1 MSRLTA
7 SNITV
12 VCDEIQVS
20 EYDVV
25 VSIVSG
31 TLGLLGLVY
40 CFFGYRCFKGV
51 MFLSGLIFGSATV
64 FLLCREERL
73 FQQEISMEMATGI
86 AAGIGILCGLI
97 TLLILYAGLFLQGF
111 FLGTL
116 LAIAGMIALQS
127 FYHPST
133 AWIPV
138 SIIFGTGVACSVL
151 TLKFQRNCVL
161 FSTAVLG
168 SALITVCID
177 YFMEQFLLLRY
188 IWEALMAA
196 PSINVCWYTWVIL
209 SVWPALCMAG
219 TLLQWKVTSSGY
231 DHTKETFGQ
240 TCQKQQTEWIVH
252 TLRRS
257 HNQRRPNQRS
267 GATSRSARS
276 VPPSPPRTRR
286 QDEAVHEEANFDP
299 NVGGT
304 QQPNQGYDTL
314 PPSYF
319 ECTELGIG
327 EPVTSSHTVV
337 HTDQGAYVSRPP
349 AGPGRSQTNIQRDLL
364 QGVSSGSGY
373 VVENNP
379 DPRGGYVG
387 NVQLRNAQRQE
398 NRRAGRDE
406 PNHQD
411 INNFSNQVTHS
422 SSRQGSNHGN
432 GSEAQ
437 AQSSNRN
444 CSENR
449 SGRRFRPFQSSRSH
463 RSNSGTESDTQS
475 LLSQQ
480 PKPPGNREAVS
491 AHAER
496 LRAAENKRNSRQS
509 LGTGGFSGGA
519 NLS

>member
-138 SIIFGTGVACSVL
+138 SIIFGTGVVCSVL

-209 SVWPALCMAG
+209 SVWPALCNVWVLYIISA
-219 TLLQWKVTSSGY
+219 
-231 DHTKETFGQ
+231 ET
-240 TCQKQQTEWIVH
+240 
-252 TLRRS
+252 
-257 HNQRRPNQRS
+257 
-267 GATSRSARS
+267 
-276 VPPSPPRTRR
+276 
-286 QDEAVHEEANFDP
+286 
-299 NVGGT
+299 
-304 QQPNQGYDTL
+304 
-314 PPSYF
+314 
-319 ECTELGIG
+319 
-327 EPVTSSHTVV
+327 
-337 HTDQGAYVSRPP
+337 
-349 AGPGRSQTNIQRDLL
+349 
-364 QGVSSGSGY
+364 
-373 VVENNP
+373 
-379 DPRGGYVG
+379 
-387 NVQLRNAQRQE
+387 
-398 NRRAGRDE
+398 
-406 PNHQD
+406 
-411 INNFSNQVTHS
+411 
-422 SSRQGSNHGN
+422 
-432 GSEAQ
+432 
-437 AQSSNRN
+437 
-444 CSENR
+444 
-449 SGRRFRPFQSSRSH
+449 
-463 RSNSGTESDTQS
+463 
-475 LLSQQ
+475 
-480 PKPPGNREAVS
+480 
-491 AHAER
+491 AEY
-496 LRAAENKRNSRQS
+496 
-509 LGTGGFSGGA
+509 
-519 NLS
+519 